1 MHTWIRVV
9 LLSVLLAACF
19 IVASIAIGLR
29 FPIQAADPLFNTLS
43 LLAMCF
49 LDAAVL
55 SCLIIR
61 SRLNGWRLVAAA
73 FIIFFSV
80 KTFLSQ
86 VETLVFLN
94 YLVEVVSAE
103 SVPKFFMQGLIIAA
117 IFSPSAVFIHGRLK
131 PTEADGGVKRLKM
144 PLREWGWKL
153 LSISILYVF
162 IYLSFGMFVFKP
174 LAGPA
179 FQEYYSGLQL
189 PWWILPFQAFRGI
202 LWAGLAALI
211 IWMLRGGLLES
222 SLVTAFLFSI
232 LMASSLLLP
241 TEVMPSAIRMAHFIE
256 IMSSNF
262 LFGSISVWLLGLR
275 NRISYR
281 G

>member
-1 MHTWIRVV
+1 
-9 LLSVLLAACF
+9 
-19 IVASIAIGLR
+19 
-29 FPIQAADPLFNTLS
+29 
-43 LLAMCF
+43 MCF

-179 FQEYYSGLQL
+179 FQGYYSGLQL
-189 PWWILPFQAFRGI
+189 LWWILPFQAFRGI

>member
-1 MHTWIRVV
+1 MPTWIRVV
-9 LLSVLLAACF
+9 LLSALLAACF
-19 IVASIAIGLR
+19 TVASIAIGLGS
-29 FPIQAADPLFNTLS
+29 PIQVADLLFNTLS
-43 LLAMCF
+43 LLAVCF

-55 SCLIIR
+55 SYLIIR
-61 SRLNGWRLVAAA
+61 SRLNGWGLVAAA
-73 FIIFFSV
+73 FIIFFGM

-103 SVPKFFMQGLIIAA
+103 SVPKFFMQGLITAA

-131 PTEADGGVKRLKM
+131 PTEADRNVERLKM

-153 LSISILYVF
+153 LSISILYVL
-162 IYLSFGMFVFKP
+162 IYFSFGMFVFKP

-222 SLVTAFLFSI
+222 SLATAFLFSI
-232 LMASSLLLP
+232 LMTSSLLLP

-262 LFGSISVWLLGLR
+262 LFGLISVWLLGLR
-275 NRISYR
+275 NRISY
-281 G
+281 

>member
-1 MHTWIRVV
+1 M
-9 LLSVLLAACF
+9 LLAACF
-19 IVASIAIGLR
+19 IVASIAIGLG
-29 FPIQAADPLFNTLS
+29 FPIQAADLLFNTLS

-179 FQEYYSGLQL
+179 F
-189 PWWILPFQAFRGI
+189 
-202 LWAGLAALI
+202 
-211 IWMLRGGLLES
+211 
-222 SLVTAFLFSI
+222 
-232 LMASSLLLP
+232 
-241 TEVMPSAIRMAHFIE
+241 
-256 IMSSNF
+256 
-262 LFGSISVWLLGLR
+262 
-275 NRISYR
+275 
-281 G
+281 